1 MKLQTLKPRV
11 QMAGTKVSAAPV
23 IASGSWRASKQT
35 STQRGY
41 GYKWQQARIGYL
53 VKHPFCVM
61 CLAAAGVREQGIEA
75 ITLACLGKGM
85 ALPWATVVDHSVPHR
100 GDMALFWD
108 SSKWQALCK
117 PCHDSHAQ
125 RRDKALR

>member
-11 QMAGTKVSAAPV
+11 QMASSKVNAAPV
-23 IASGSWRASKQT
+23 INPGSWRTEKMT

-53 VKHPFCVM
+53 AKHPYCVM
-61 CLAAAGVREQGIEA
+61 CLAAAGVREQCIES
-75 ITLACLGKGM
+75 ITLACLAKGM
-85 ALPWATVVDHSVPHR
+85 ALPLATVVDHSVPHR
-100 GDMALFWD
+100 GNMTIFWD
-108 SSKWQALCK
+108 STKWQALCK

-125 RRDKALR
+125 KRDRAIT